1 MPLETELK
9 YYQSVRDE
17 LLRHYEG
24 KYVLIIG
31 QEQLGIFDNT
41 EDAYRWGIE
50 LRGNVPMLIQK
61 MEKHESV
68 ETIPAM
74 LLGILSA
81 HI

>member
-9 YYQSVRDE
+9 FYESVKNE

-31 QEQLGIFDNT
+31 QEQLGIFDSS
-41 EDAYRWGIE
+41 EDAYRRGIE

-61 MEKHESV
+61 IEKDENI

-74 LLGILSA
+74 LLGILNA
-81 HI
+81 HV

>member
-9 YYQSVRDE
+9 YYESAKDE

-31 QEQLGIFDNT
+31 QEQLGIYDNM
-41 EDAYRWGIE
+41 EEAYRQGIE

-61 MEKHESV
+61 IEEVESI
-68 ETIPAM
+68 EAIPSM
-74 LLGILSA
+74 LLGVLNA
-81 HI
+81 HL

>member
-1 MPLETELK
+1 MPLETELS
-9 YYQSVRDE
+9 YYESVKNE

-31 QEQLGIFDNT
+31 QEQLGIFDSN
-41 EDAYRWGIE
+41 EDAYQRGIE

-61 MEKHESV
+61 IEKDENI

-74 LLGILSA
+74 LLGILNA